1 MTPEPKQKNFA
12 KIEHVFELLE
22 TNERKLTPGERQVI
36 AGQRIIN
43 GLLYRAISAVL
54 ATFPDETASPAIL
67 EAKNSIMA
75 VPGKEPPGCPEE
87 EEEKSLPT
95 PVGQ

>member
-22 TNERKLTPGERQVI
+22 TNDRQLTQGEKQVI

-54 ATFPDETASPAIL
+54 ATFPDETAPQAIL
-67 EAKNSIMA
+67 DAKNSIGA
-75 VPGKEPPGCPEE
+75 VPGKEPPGCPEDE
-87 EEEKSLPT
+87 QLLPK
-95 PVGQ
+95 PPGQ

>member
-12 KIEHVFELLE
+12 RIEHVFELLE
-22 TNERKLTPGERQVI
+22 TDNRQLTPGERQVI

-54 ATFPDETASPAIL
+54 ATFPDENAPQAIL
-67 EAKNSIMA
+67 DAKNSIGD
-75 VPGKEPPGCPEE
+75 VPGKEPPGCPEDDQPL
-87 EEEKSLPT
+87 SNPL
-95 PVGQ
+95 GQ